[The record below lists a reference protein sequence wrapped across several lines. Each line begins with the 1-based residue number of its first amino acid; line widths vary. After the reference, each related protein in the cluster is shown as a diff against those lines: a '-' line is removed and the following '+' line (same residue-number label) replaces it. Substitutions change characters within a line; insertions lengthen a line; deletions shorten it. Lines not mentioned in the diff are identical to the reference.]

1 MMNRSKIIALT
12 VCSLMIMGVFVPMV
26 SPNAQALPAGIQE
39 FFTPL
44 PSSLTRDIFD
54 DIYSSVGDSEQ
65 MHYVVSI
72 IATTDTTTIYYD
84 HWENGYST
92 GATGDVSATLN
103 RGQSW
108 IRENDVPS
116 NPRGTSTFFDG
127 GDRIFTVGGPV
138 QVVVST
144 WGATTGTVL
153 ADAWEV
159 YPVQAWE
166 GGTNAYVIPV
176 GDELANDPPDYNDFQ
191 TVWIQVMSGSNSN
204 TITIKNNA
212 GTTMATTTL
221 AKGGAYNYKITGGPG
236 YTVSSTSPV
245 QVQLITGDQAQRV
258 DMRGYSV
265 LPRADWYNSYY
276 APAPSW
282 SVTGY
287 TPDTDIYIY
296 NPGTT
301 TITVSY
307 ADRLGSGTFTVNAN
321 SVKSYSDG
329 AGRYVPTNS
338 GAHLSSSSTF
348 WALASCDAESS
359 AWDWAYSLIPANL
372 LTTETFL
379 GWAPGNQ
386 NKNADGSSVY
396 ITASV
401 DNTLVTIYKYP
412 DDGVAD
418 LTVTLNRLQTAT
430 YWDPDHDN
438 TGMRIVASAPVAI
451 AWGENPALAGTGA
464 TFLDMGYTVLPLSP
478 EWVDIGLKVDKTAN
492 PDVVNVGDTTTF
504 TIVIS
509 VPSSSWSGVTN
520 IDLVDTL
527 PPGWEYVTGSGSPS
541 APNSI
546 TGSLSTGYIL
556 TWDKDWTLQPGQS
569 VTVTFDARATSSADT
584 ENLNRN
590 VGTATGRTAV
600 NPTTLTAEDDAFVSV
615 VAMPDIS
622 LKKQV
627 WDGAQWL
634 DADTATG
641 PLLVS
646 GPVQFRVLVYNT
658 GTSTLTNV
666 QVTDP
671 AYGGTISLNDT
682 TLAPGEWA
690 IGTFEMPWAAGQQK
704 NTATATGSYGGQ
716 TYQDSDDAF
725 YYGAT
730 PSIVLKKQVWDGAQW
745 LDADTATG
753 PLLVSGPVQFRVI
766 VTNTNGVTLTNVQ
779 VTDPAYG
786 GTISLN
792 DTTLAPGEWAIGT
805 FEMPW
810 AAGQQKNTA
819 TATGSYGGQ
828 TYQDSDDA
836 FYYGAT
842 PSIQVTKE
850 GPTEAE
856 VGDVITYYFNVTTGT
871 GNVPLS
877 NVGVND
883 NVTGTASP
891 VLSGSYNTGDTNTNN
906 LLDPGEIW
914 QFIGTWTIQVDD
926 PNPLLNTATATGY
939 YLDTPVTDSDDHSI
953 AVSFSPQIIVDKT
966 GPATANVGDE
976 VNYTITVTI
985 DPVNGDQSDVYNLQV
1000 TDPLGTPVYYSGD
1013 DGDGILELGETWTY
1027 YMLYTIQAGD
1037 LDPLPNTATATGD
1050 DRDGDDVTD
1059 SDDHSIAVSFSPQI
1073 EIIKTANVTSA
1084 KVGDMIHYT
1093 IIVQHAPGSDGSPI
1107 NNIIVID
1114 SLGGTLTSVTKTGG
1128 DQDDVL
1134 EAGEVWTFEYE
1145 RQVLANDPNLL
1156 VNVANVTGEDNDGD
1170 EVTDEDEEIIPIEY
1184 NPLLL
1189 VIKTGPDSAK
1199 VGETITYTITVQ
1211 HDPASDGS
1219 NISNIVVSDM
1229 FGITPV
1235 YVSGDDG
1242 DNILQAGEIWT
1253 YSVEYTVQADDPDP
1267 LVNTAIATG
1276 EDEDGDE
1283 VTDDDN
1289 EEVSIEYN
1297 PLISIEKSADV
1308 QTAKVGDIIHYTIVV
1323 QHAPESDGSPISNVV
1338 VTDSLG
1344 GTLTSVT
1351 KTGGDQDDVLKAG
1364 EVWTYT
1370 YERQVLSGDPDPLV
1384 NVANVT
1390 GEDNDGDEVTDEDD
1404 ETIPIDSNPVLL
1416 VIKTGPDTAYVGD
1429 TITYTI
1435 TVQHSPASDGT
1446 NIYNVAVSDVF
1457 GITPTYVGGDDGDNI
1472 LEWGEI
1478 WTYTVEYTVQEGDP
1492 NPLIN
1497 TAIAT
1502 GEDEDGDEVTDDDE
1516 EVIPILTPAHPAI
1529 CVDKTG
1535 PACAYVG
1542 DTITYT
1548 FRVYNMGNVP
1558 LSNVQVL
1565 DDVTGQATYQSGDDN
1580 NNDLLDVDEIWV
1592 FTSTWVVQESPNPL
1606 INTATATGYY
1616 DGVAVVDTD
1625 DHSLDVFEVS
1635 PDRPAICVDKT
1646 GPACAYVG
1654 DTITYTFRVYNMGNV
1669 PLSNVQVLDDV
1680 TGQATYQ
1687 SGDDNNN
1694 DLLDVDEI
1702 WVFTST
1708 WVVQESPNPLR
1719 NIGTATG
1726 YYDGVPYVDTDG
1738 HCVDVYVREQ
1748 AKAGICLDKAGPACA
1763 YVGDTITYTFKVYNI
1778 GNVPLSSV
1786 TVVDSLTGE
1795 ATYKSGDVNQNGLLD
1810 VNEVW
1815 VFTSSW
1821 IVQDSP
1827 DPLRN
1832 TAIATGYFGD
1842 VSYTAED
1849 DHCVDVYKVVD
1860 ESAEEV
1866 VDNNDAVGS
1875 DDNSGAST
1883 NDPQDATT
1891 MTGTGSGASF
1901 PWVLLIVGMIG
1912 AAVTIAAMAV
1922 YRRRSP

>member
-658 GTSTLTNV
+658 GTS
-666 QVTDP
+666 
-671 AYGGTISLNDT
+671 
-682 TLAPGEWA
+682 
-690 IGTFEMPWAAGQQK
+690 
-704 NTATATGSYGGQ
+704 
-716 TYQDSDDAF
+716 
-725 YYGAT
+725 
-730 PSIVLKKQVWDGAQW
+730 
-745 LDADTATG
+745 
-753 PLLVSGPVQFRVI
+753 
-766 VTNTNGVTLTNVQ
+766 TLTNVQ

-1606 INTATATGYY
+1606 
-1616 DGVAVVDTD
+1616 
-1625 DHSLDVFEVS
+1625 
-1635 PDRPAICVDKT
+1635 
-1646 GPACAYVG
+1646 
-1654 DTITYTFRVYNMGNV
+1654 
-1669 PLSNVQVLDDV
+1669 
-1680 TGQATYQ
+1680 
-1687 SGDDNNN
+1687 
-1694 DLLDVDEI
+1694 
-1702 WVFTST
+1702 
-1708 WVVQESPNPLR
+1708 R